1 MLLKKSWACNWT
13 DFHIKIF
20 LFFACFTDIRLK
32 VSPNSK
38 SLIKIPLTVTIHVKN
53 HRTYTAY
60 ICTQYKKLVFS
71 IHITSNS
78 ITVACSTERKARLA
92 VLQNCQYLYMVLEH
106 KLFCDKNFS
115 YQYESIPWPQCT
127 NGTKYSR
134 MDQVKFVEDR
144 L

>member
-13 DFHIKIF
+13 YFHIKIF

-78 ITVACSTERKARLA
+78 ITVACSTERKARLFSKI
-92 VLQNCQYLYMVLEH
+92 VNIYTWFLNT
-106 KLFCDKNFS
+106 NFFVIKTLVINTKAS
-115 YQYESIPWPQCT
+115 PGHNVQMGQSIQEW
-127 NGTKYSR
+127 TK
-134 MDQVKFVEDR
+134 
-144 L
+144 